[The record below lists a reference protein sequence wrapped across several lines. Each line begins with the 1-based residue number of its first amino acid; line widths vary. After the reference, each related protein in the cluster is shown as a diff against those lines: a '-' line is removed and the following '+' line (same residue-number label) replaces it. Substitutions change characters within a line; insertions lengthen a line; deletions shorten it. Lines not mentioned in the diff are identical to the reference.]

1 MMFTEMKKVYS
12 FNSELYKVTGVQ
24 KVLMDIHHAV
34 CDTYDAKIVGTIPYA
49 RVHQG
54 HRISEKEYV
63 HWKGN
68 PFAFYKSIVFVH
80 ERKYLFFFWLLNH
93 FLFQQI
99 KIVYIHH
106 NIFHNNKLLSIMP
119 KTVVSISERST
130 ENLMEYF
137 KVRAENIHKIYNC
150 VVDEHPGSHKACSSD
165 EISILYPARIN
176 DQKRQLEIV
185 EHLKG
190 KIDKRIK
197 IVFAGDGPYLEQ
209 LKKMVLDDDQFSCLG
224 YRNDVT
230 KLLRQYD
237 YILLFSK
244 NEGLSIT
251 LLEAVMCGVP
261 IVTNDVGG
269 NLEIAHDG
277 ENAFVAND
285 WEKLVEVI
293 NNLVDVD
300 AETYARM
307 SKCSRKLYER
317 NFTFDVFKKKY
328 LDLLGGL

>member
-1 MMFTEMKKVYS
+1 MKKVFS

-24 KVLMDIHHAV
+24 KVLMDIHRAV
-34 CDTYDAKIVGTIPYA
+34 YDTYDAKIVGTMPYA
-49 RVHQG
+49 KVHQE
-54 HRISEKEYV
+54 HRVSEKEYV

-106 NIFHNNKLLSIMP
+106 NIFHNNKLLSKMP
-119 KTVVSISERST
+119 KTIVSISERST

-150 VVDEHPGSHKACSSD
+150 VVDEHPGPHKACFSD

-185 EHLKG
+185 KQLKG

-209 LKKMVLDDDQFSCLG
+209 LKKVVLDDDQFSCLG
-224 YRNDVT
+224 YRNDIT
-230 KLLRQYD
+230 KLRRQYD

-269 NLEIAHDG
+269 NLEIAYEG
-277 ENAFVAND
+277 INAFVSNEWD
-285 WEKLVEVI
+285 GLIKII
-293 NNLVDVD
+293 NNLVNVD
-300 AETYARM
+300 SLTYEKM
-307 SKCSRKLYER
+307 CQNSRKIYEEK
-317 NFTFDVFKKKY
+317 FTFDIFKEKY
-328 LDLLGGL
+328 LTLLKEL